1 MSVKALRPKEH
12 MMIDPSAIRR
22 RTIAAWQ
29 MTAES
34 IQRTR
39 VDVSQGAAIA
49 LQELPEMSRSTQ
61 IPYRAAMRVAIL
73 FESVSETIDVW
84 PTETCA

>member
-1 MSVKALRPKEH
+1 MAAL
-12 MMIDPSAIRR
+12 
-22 RTIAAWQ
+22 Q
-29 MTAES
+29 MAAES
-34 IQRTR
+34 VQRTS
-39 VDVSQGAAIA
+39 VDISQGAAIA

-61 IPYRAAMRVAIL
+61 VLYRAAMRVAIL